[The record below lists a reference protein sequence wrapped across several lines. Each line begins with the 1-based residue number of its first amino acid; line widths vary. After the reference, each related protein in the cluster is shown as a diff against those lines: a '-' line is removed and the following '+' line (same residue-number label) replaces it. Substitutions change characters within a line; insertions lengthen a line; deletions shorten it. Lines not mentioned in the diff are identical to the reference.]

1 MRVEQLDAAAD
12 GSSHDA
18 ADHID
23 GPGESDSNVRRTGI
37 NTEGEGT
44 RNRVKGRS
52 TLLWRATNGVTSD
65 CGHIDGYEAG
75 NWLAARTFLHKFKL
89 DWLHGKPMMNK

>member
-23 GPGESDSNVRRTGI
+23 GPGESDSNMRRTIGVLI
-37 NTEGEGT
+37 RRAREPEIVS
-44 RNRVKGRS
+44 RVAR
-52 TLLWRATNGVTSD
+52 RPYGV
-65 CGHIDGYEAG
+65 
-75 NWLAARTFLHKFKL
+75 RQ
-89 DWLHGKPMMNK
+89 MV